1 MAYWPIDDDDDDE
14 EEEEEEKDIKM
25 TVTTD
30 LAISL
35 GMSTTSC
42 SDGFKPSI
50 NKAWTVDIVHGYS
63 FKHRFAN
70 LKEYWI

>member
-1 MAYWPIDDDDDDE
+1 MAYWPIVLMMMD
-14 EEEEEEKDIKM
+14 EEEEEKDIKM

-50 NKAWTVDIVHGYS
+50 NKAWTMDIIEL
-63 FKHRFAN
+63 F
-70 LKEYWI
+70 I

>member
-1 MAYWPIDDDDDDE
+1 MAYCLDD
-14 EEEEEEKDIKM
+14 EEEEEKDIKM
-25 TVTTD
+25 TVTAD

-50 NKAWTVDIVHGYS
+50 NKAWTMDIVDGYS
-63 FKHRFAN
+63 FIHRFAY
-70 LKEYWI
+70 LEECWI